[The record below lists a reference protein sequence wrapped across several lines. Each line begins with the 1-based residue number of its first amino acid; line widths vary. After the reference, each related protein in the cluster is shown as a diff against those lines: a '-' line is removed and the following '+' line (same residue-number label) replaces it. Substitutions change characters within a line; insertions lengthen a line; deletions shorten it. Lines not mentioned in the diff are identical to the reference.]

1 MRHGFLA
8 EEQCLWQF
16 MENKRIVLESAY
28 SCSDSRARAR
38 LHSCLGD
45 LSNYDVRAELSWEKT
60 LQTPLFL
67 HNSSSP
73 LYLPHVVLRSSYA
86 ISATDYPTHQHTP
99 QPHTFTLSRNPVPP
113 SSSSKAAVE
122 GPGRTCFH
130 LAVCN
135 YYFFREIIIFF
146 IIIVPNIFQGQLYGE
161 RQRDGIKSLP
171 QRQF

>member
-1 MRHGFLA
+1 MMC
-8 EEQCLWQF
+8 EQSYREKKLY
-16 MENKRIVLESAY
+16 RP
-28 SCSDSRARAR
+28 
-38 LHSCLGD
+38 
-45 LSNYDVRAELSWEKT
+45 LSFFIIL
-60 LQTPLFL
+60 P
-67 HNSSSP
+67 P
-73 LYLPHVVLRSSYA
+73 PCLPHVVLRSSYA
-86 ISATDYPTHQHTP
+86 ISATDYPTNQRTP

-113 SSSSKAAVE
+113 FSSSKAAVE
-122 GPGRTCFH
+122 GPGRTCLP